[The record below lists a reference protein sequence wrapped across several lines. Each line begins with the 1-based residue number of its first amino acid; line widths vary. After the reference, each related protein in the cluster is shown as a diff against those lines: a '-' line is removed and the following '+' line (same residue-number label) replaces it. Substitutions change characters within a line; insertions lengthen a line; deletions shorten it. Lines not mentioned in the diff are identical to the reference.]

1 MQNKNITKLLAV
13 LPMAALITGCGR
25 ASINANDY
33 LEVNIDGYDTVAQA
47 SYSIDYEKMIEDNAE
62 AFGIDEKS
70 GSEML
75 GLEMLMEEHL
85 DGKLDKTSELKNG
98 DEVVFK
104 WDDNAAASIE
114 EKYKVKI
121 KLSEEKITVK
131 DLEEAQKF
139 DPFEFVNVVFDG
151 ISPNGSVKIDEK
163 SEIPVK
169 GISFTVDKTDKLSN
183 GDKIKI
189 TFGSDS
195 CTDDCFIQGYVP
207 EATEKE
213 YTVEGLASYI
223 QKIDEVPKDAFDKMD
238 AHAQDVMKAH
248 VAESWSD
255 SEGLKE
261 MKLIGNY
268 MLTPKDSSLSTNVNN
283 SLYFIY
289 KMTAK
294 DVLKPDDPNAT
305 FDYYYYSV
313 FSNIVILADGT
324 CSFDLSGM
332 KHAEGSSAFG
342 IKSGEVVTRDRYY
355 YWGYEDLDSMFNKL
369 ITANIDKYSY
379 ESTVEK

>member
-1 MQNKNITKLLAV
+1 MDEGNHRCTEYMIYVESTRYFHCNRNNFGGLFMQNKNITKLLAV

-33 LEVNIDGYDTVAQA
+33 LEVNIDGYDTAAQA

-85 DGKLDKTSELKNG
+85 DGKLDKTSEIKNG

-151 ISPNGSVKIDEK
+151 IS
-163 SEIPVK
+163 
-169 GISFTVDKTDKLSN
+169 
-183 GDKIKI
+183 
-189 TFGSDS
+189 
-195 CTDDCFIQGYVP
+195 
-207 EATEKE
+207 
-213 YTVEGLASYI
+213 
-223 QKIDEVPKDAFDKMD
+223 
-238 AHAQDVMKAH
+238 
-248 VAESWSD
+248 
-255 SEGLKE
+255 
-261 MKLIGNY
+261 
-268 MLTPKDSSLSTNVNN
+268 
-283 SLYFIY
+283 
-289 KMTAK
+289 
-294 DVLKPDDPNAT
+294 
-305 FDYYYYSV
+305 
-313 FSNIVILADGT
+313 
-324 CSFDLSGM
+324 LSGAITYINLIFINSIN
-332 KHAEGSSAFG
+332 KT
-342 IKSGEVVTRDRYY
+342 I
-355 YWGYEDLDSMFNKL
+355 GYFT
-369 ITANIDKYSY
+369 ITKIL
-379 ESTVEK
+379 

>member
-33 LEVNIDGYDTVAQA
+33 LEVNIDGYDTAAQA

-189 TFGSDS
+189 TFGGDS

-268 MLTPKDSSLSTNVNN
+268 ILS
-283 SLYFIY
+283 I
-289 KMTAK
+289 
-294 DVLKPDDPNAT
+294 
-305 FDYYYYSV
+305 
-313 FSNIVILADGT
+313 
-324 CSFDLSGM
+324 
-332 KHAEGSSAFG
+332 
-342 IKSGEVVTRDRYY
+342 R
-355 YWGYEDLDSMFNKL
+355 
-369 ITANIDKYSY
+369 
-379 ESTVEK
+379 

>member
-1 MQNKNITKLLAV
+1 MQNKNISKLLVV

-25 ASINANDY
+25 ATIDANDY
-33 LEVNIDGYDTVAQA
+33 LEITIDGYDTVAQA
-47 SYSIDYEKMIEDNAE
+47 SYSIDYDKMIEDNAE
-62 AFGIDEKS
+62 AFGLDDKS
-70 GSEML
+70 EFETL
-75 GLEMLMEEHL
+75 GLEVLMEEHL
-85 DGKLDKTSELKNG
+85 DGELNKTSELKNG

-104 WDDNAAASIE
+104 WDDNAASSIE

-121 KLSEEKITVK
+121 KMSDEKIEVK

-139 DPFEFVNVVFDG
+139 DPFEYVNVVFDG
-151 ISPNGSVKIDEK
+151 ISPNGTVNIESKPG
-163 SEIPVK
+163 IPVS
-169 GISFTVDKTDKLSN
+169 GIMFSTDNQRNLSN

-189 TFGSDS
+189 TFGGAN
-195 CTDDCFIQGYVP
+195 CADDCFRQGYIP

-213 YTVEGLASYI
+213 YTVEGLASYV
-223 QKIDEVPKDAFDKMD
+223 QKIEEVPKDAYDKMD

-248 VAESWSD
+248 VAESWAD
-255 SEGLKE
+255 KEGLKE

-268 MLTPKDSSLSTNVNN
+268 MLTPKDNSISTNANN
-283 SLYFIY
+283 YLYFIY

-305 FDYYYYSV
+305 FDFYYYSV
-313 FSNIVILADGT
+313 YSNIVNLADGT
-324 CSFDLSGM
+324 CSFDLGSM
-332 KHAEGSSAFG
+332 KHAEGTSVFG
-342 IKSGEVVTRDRYY
+342 ITSGEVFTRDKYY

-369 ITANIDKYSY
+369 VTANIDKYSY